1 MLGSKLETD
10 PKWRTASPPW
20 ALTLLVVSVWQVVVA
35 VGSAAMARA
44 LFRQDDFYNL
54 GDTVQYFMS
63 GVALLP
69 GVLALVSIVLL
80 FFRHPAGRYI
90 ALALNYVGMVL
101 AAVYLLH
108 LWDFYFSIDDIARAL
123 HDHWYW
129 LLVFPV
135 AYVLYTQS
143 HRFSEAS
150 IQRYMQRG
158 AWVLLLVFVV
168 LVANATDSL
177 SHMADAYEDGEA
189 WMVTAAIFIFAFVGY
204 WMLALGRFFGEST
217 DQQAAWQGWLM
228 LSPNLIGFMIF
239 FAGPLLL
246 SFYFSFTDST
256 GVHPPKFVGLDNYR
270 DALGIQFKLMDADG
284 GNPQAK
290 LDHGYVVL
298 DTFKISSKRIVMGA
312 TDTLFWRS
320 LKNTLIYCLV
330 LVPMSVIPAMALAII
345 LNSKIPG
352 MKFFRAVYFLP
363 SVAAVV
369 GTALIWR
376 WLYHVDIGYIN
387 YSLGQVV
394 EFLNNTFGTNI
405 AKPKT
410 QWLTDDNVIL
420 FSVIT
425 LSAWQTIGFNTVL
438 FLAGLQ
444 GIPHILYEAAYVD
457 GASRWGQFR
466 HVTLPLLAP
475 TTFFVV
481 VTTIITGLQVFN
493 EPYALIFQRPMP
505 TAATTSVYYLY
516 TRGFFSFEFGYA
528 SAIAW
533 IVFALI
539 FAVTLIQFRVSR
551 GGAYD

>member
-1 MLGSKLETD
+1 MLGLKTNIDKRLRVTD
-10 PKWRTASPPW
+10 QPW
-20 ALTLLVVSVWQVVVA
+20 ILPVTMVWQLVVA
-35 VGSAAMARA
+35 AGSAAMALS
-44 LFRQDDFYNL
+44 LFQRDDFYNL

-69 GVLALVSIVLL
+69 GVLALVSMVLL
-80 FFRHPAGRYI
+80 FFRHPNGRYI
-90 ALALNYVGMVL
+90 SLVINYVGMVL
-101 AAVYLLH
+101 AAAY
-108 LWDFYFSIDDIARAL
+108 AL
-123 HDHWYW
+123 HDNWFW
-129 LLVFPV
+129 LLAFLL
-135 AYVLYTQS
+135 AYGLYTQS
-143 HRFSEAS
+143 ERFGEDS
-150 IQRYMQRG
+150 IWRQVMRRG
-158 AWVLLLVFVV
+158 AWASILLFLLLV
-168 LVANATDSL
+168 
-177 SHMADAYEDGEA
+177 ADATNSLTYISDQYRQLETWLATG
-189 WMVTAAIFIFAFVGY
+189 AILVFAFVGY
-204 WMLALGRFFGEST
+204 RMLLLGRYFGEST

-256 GVHPPKFVGLDNYR
+256 GVHPPGFVGLNNYR
-270 DALGIQFKLMDADG
+270 DALGIQFKTMDTDG
-284 GNPQAK
+284 GNPQAV
-290 LDHGYVVL
+290 LDHGYIVL
-298 DTFKISSKRIVMGA
+298 DTVKVGSTRVVIGA

-320 LKNTLIYCLV
+320 LKNTLVYCLV
-330 LVPMSVIPAMALAII
+330 LVPMSVIPAILLAII

-376 WLYHVDIGYIN
+376 WLYNVETGYIN
-387 YSLGQVV
+387 YAIGQVV
-394 EFLNNTFGTNI
+394 EFINSVFGTSMD
-405 AKPKT
+405 KPKT
-410 QWLTDDNVIL
+410 QWLTDDNVML

-457 GASRWGQFR
+457 GAGRWGQFR
-466 HVTLPLLAP
+466 NVTLPLLAP

-493 EPYALIFQRPMP
+493 EPYALIAQRPMP

-528 SAIAW
+528 SAVAW
-533 IVFALI
+533 LVFALI
-539 FAVTLIQFRVSR
+539 FAVTIIQFRVSR